1 MTHTKLAGFPVVIEL
16 DLGWND
22 MDAFEHV
29 NNVAYFRYFENA
41 RVDYMA
47 RIGWFALKVRDGVGP
62 IVASTQARFRKPLA
76 YPDRVWIGARV
87 IAVGEDRVTFEH
99 KLVSRKWDDVAAEG
113 QAVVVCF
120 DYRNGTK
127 APLTAALRERIEV
140 MEGAQ

>member
-1 MTHTKLAGFPVVIEL
+1 MHALLADFSVVIEV

-29 NNVAYFRYFENA
+29 NNVVYFRYFENA
-41 RVDYMA
+41 RVDYMT
-47 RIGWFALKVRDGVGP
+47 RIGWFALKVSDGIGP

-76 YPDRVWIGARV
+76 YPDRVWVGARV

-113 QAVVVCF
+113 QAAVVCF
-120 DYRNGTK
+120 DYRKGMKT
-127 APLTAALRERIEV
+127 PLTAALRERISE
-140 MEGAQ
+140 MEKGQK